1 MKKAIIVLFAL
12 LCVAGAVVSEDFS
25 KSGMVLPPKTIDV
38 NAGIGDAWD
47 YGFSF
52 NAGAE
57 YVLGKFDIATHVPLS
72 YGVAARASL
81 YSGEFDDKPLG
92 LGAFG
97 TLHFCWA
104 SLELPSDLAWM
115 SNFDSYIGL
124 GLDILPDAG
133 FDGIFGLSYFF
144 SKNVAANVE
153 AGISGSQVGVLFK
166 L

>member
-1 MKKAIIVLFAL
+1 MKKAIIALFAL
-12 LCVAGAVVSEDFS
+12 LCVAGVVVAEDFS

-38 NAGIGDAWD
+38 NVGIGDAWD
-47 YGFSF
+47 YGFSLD
-52 NAGAE
+52 AGAE
-57 YVLGKFDIATHVPLS
+57 YVLGKFDVSKKVPLS

-81 YSGEFDDKPLG
+81 YLGEFDNHPLG
-92 LGAFG
+92 LGGFG

-115 SNFDSYIGL
+115 SNFDSYIGF
-124 GLDILPDAG
+124 GLDILPDIG

-144 SKNVAANVE
+144 SKTMAANVE
-153 AGISGSQVGVLFK
+153 AGIAGSQIGVLFK